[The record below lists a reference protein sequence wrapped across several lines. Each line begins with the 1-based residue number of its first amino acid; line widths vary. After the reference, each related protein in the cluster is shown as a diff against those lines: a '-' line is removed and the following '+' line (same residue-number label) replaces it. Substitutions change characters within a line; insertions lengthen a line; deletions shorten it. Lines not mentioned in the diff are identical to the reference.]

1 MIGDGERVCGA
12 FGVTVPLPLH
22 EKARDNNLRD
32 REEEK
37 QCQGE
42 GRPSLDNAA
51 NQSKAEDRQNQKL
64 RLGAIPERWCADR
77 SARGWGSGLLV
88 CRAEVF
94 GFAQKRKN
102 QKKRKSPPL
111 KTVSMS

>member
-22 EKARDNNLRD
+22 EKARDHNLRD

-42 GRPSLDNAA
+42 GRPSLDDAA
-51 NQSKAEDRQNQKL
+51 NQSKAEDRQNQKQPQKEAL
-64 RLGAIPERWCADR
+64 QRREF
-77 SARGWGSGLLV
+77 GLPQV
-88 CRAEVF
+88 K
-94 GFAQKRKN
+94 G
-102 QKKRKSPPL
+102 KKQLQDNR
-111 KTVSMS
+111 MD